1 MSGMAAAL
9 TLPRGTIVHDH
20 QVAGHI
26 FQDGKSTIG
35 MLKEPRDGSILKAAN
50 KPVCGRRE
58 IEFYER
64 VSGAT
69 TAGRNCSSME
79 PHIEQLR
86 QLIPEYR
93 GTVQIQME
101 NESVSRMG
109 NTANAMAEP
118 ACRWNPA

>member
-1 MSGMAAAL
+1 MSGMAASL

-26 FQDGKSTIG
+26 FQDGKTTIG

-64 VSGAT
+64 VSGAP
-69 TAGRNCSSME
+69 AHSAE

-93 GTVQIQME
+93 GTVQIQMD
-101 NESVSRMG
+101 NESVG
-109 NTANAMAEP
+109 F
-118 ACRWNPA
+118 